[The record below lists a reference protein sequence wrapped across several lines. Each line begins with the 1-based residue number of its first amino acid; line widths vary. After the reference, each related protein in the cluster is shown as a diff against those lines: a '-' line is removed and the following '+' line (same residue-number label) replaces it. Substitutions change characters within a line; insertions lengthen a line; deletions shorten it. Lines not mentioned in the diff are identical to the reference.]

1 MSVKERGI
9 NPIIAQFATNDIDA
23 FYAQELKRVLAD
35 QTLLNE
41 LAKRGITQEMVN
53 GNLGNILDF
62 ERTHL
67 ECDTFHHIHGDKPCN
82 TQLVELA
89 YENGRIIRKLGQCH
103 HQIKLDQM
111 RLRYLFA
118 DFPASWINNRIKNI
132 DTQRTRAPLLQELLN
147 LIKGDKHWLYVYGRS
162 GRGKTYMVVS
172 ALNELVEKNPEMS
185 FAVIDFP
192 QFVSENMVD
201 YFANR
206 AQVDY
211 LVTALSNVD
220 YLVIN
225 KFGNEELNEMV
236 RNAITMPLLSNRDS
250 NGKVTIILSTLSLE
264 ELESLHKSGKNNQVR
279 ARQLVE
285 TIKDNIKS
293 PIELGGAKVY

>member
-1 MSVKERGI
+1 
-9 NPIIAQFATNDIDA
+9 
-23 FYAQELKRVLAD
+23 
-35 QTLLNE
+35 
-41 LAKRGITQEMVN
+41 
-53 GNLGNILDF
+53 
-62 ERTHL
+62 
-67 ECDTFHHIHGDKPCN
+67 
-82 TQLVELA
+82 
-89 YENGRIIRKLGQCH
+89 
-103 HQIKLDQM
+103 M

-132 DTQRTRAPLLQELLN
+132 DTQRTRAHLLQELLN